1 MIIIVLKIDFT
12 LFSHRHFDKKVMM
25 RFITASKSLLFRK
38 RDFTLF
44 VIAAYST
51 ATPAVSV
58 GPDLDFDSNHDDV
71 NDDDDGDDD
80 DDEVNESVDNDF
92 ITCVLNLC
100 NDFSEFLL

>member
-12 LFSHRHFDKKVMM
+12 LFSYYEAHCHDHRHFDKKVMM
-25 RFITASKSLLFRK
+25 RFITPSQSSLFRK

-58 GPDLDFDSNHDDV
+58 GPDFDL
-71 NDDDDGDDD
+71 DDDGDGDD
-80 DDEVNESVDNDF
+80 DANESVDNDF
-92 ITCVLNLC
+92 TTCVLNLC